1 MSETNE
7 SLSSG
12 RRPRFVSLVMPAE
25 VWPILEDIKDECQ
38 NRDMHLSERQRIG
51 RDGVILA
58 LLAAVLA
65 KPADEV
71 MKMVEQGVTMVAEM
85 PTVKKAGGIGK
96 QLSGHRV
103 TKPKSSPVPSVN

>member
-1 MSETNE
+1 MSESKET
-7 SLSSG
+7 LSSG

-58 LLAAVLA
+58 LLAATLTLPEEQVMELVV
-65 KPADEV
+65 KGVGLVAD
-71 MKMVEQGVTMVAEM
+71 M

-103 TKPKSSPVPSVN
+103 TKPKAPQTPSVN